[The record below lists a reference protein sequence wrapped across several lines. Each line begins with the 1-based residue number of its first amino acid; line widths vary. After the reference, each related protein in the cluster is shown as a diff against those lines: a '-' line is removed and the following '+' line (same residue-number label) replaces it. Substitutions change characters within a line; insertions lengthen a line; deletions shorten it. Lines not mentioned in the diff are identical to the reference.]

1 MEHEKD
7 EREEENYIRCIGVD
21 GKQHICKPE
30 KDTCYCGVK
39 VKTKKPQ
46 RDDYLR
52 FSCYE
57 CTY

>member
-1 MEHEKD
+1 MSD
-7 EREEENYIRCIGVD
+7 EREDGNYIRCIGVD
-21 GKQHICKPE
+21 GKQHICEPQ

-46 RDDYLR
+46 RDDYKR